1 MQGGNSGSPV
11 INDADEV
18 VGVHTHAGCTA
29 TGNGNAGTRI
39 DFPSFREHIEFLTK
53 TCNNDGD
60 CDDGV
65 FCNGR
70 YLTISLLITR
80 AFLQLIHLHAVPY
93 YLHYIH
99 IVGDETCDAN
109 NQCQFGTPRTCD
121 DGLACTDDICN
132 EAEDM
137 CVNTLITTCPAGSA
151 QEQCIEEL
159 GGCQPAPG
167 TIYLLACGGS
177 NKGCAGQTLEAQKD
191 ESHEVRCCAD
201 TYLGSGWVQ
210 QATCVAAGFNV
221 WGESEISGVG
231 CVNGATHD
239 QATQMCDSMQA
250 RLCTADELL
259 ADCTR
264 GSGCNHDS
272 DMIWSST
279 DASITTTTPEP
290 TAEVCFYCLFSFLYL
305 LVGIL
310 AQN

>member
-1 MQGGNSGSPV
+1 M
-11 INDADEV
+11 
-18 VGVHTHAGCTA
+18 
-29 TGNGNAGTRI
+29 
-39 DFPSFREHIEFLTK
+39 HIL
-53 TCNNDGD
+53 
-60 CDDGV
+60 
-65 FCNGR
+65 
-70 YLTISLLITR
+70 
-80 AFLQLIHLHAVPY
+80 
-93 YLHYIH
+93 
-99 IVGDETCDAN
+99 GDETCDAN

-290 TAEVCFYCLFSFLYL
+290 TGEVCFYCLFPFCTCLLASWLKLTALKLYVHFSQL
-305 LVGIL
+305 PIQHLVRL
-310 AQN
+310 HSPRLDQQQR